1 MFDVEP
7 VTLIMSCLLM
17 CAFSVPFIYNGQKN
31 KKIEKKLLINLKELA
46 SQKGANPTEVETW
59 RFRYAMGLD
68 QQENILVYLR
78 QDSESL
84 SYSLNLAEYKNVQ
97 LIKKYQESNGKEL
110 NHKLP
115 EYVGLQLNPKNASQE
130 PVTLEIFDAEMYSD
144 LNGETV
150 LADKWVAIINK
161 QVN

>member
-1 MFDVEP
+1 
-7 VTLIMSCLLM
+7 M